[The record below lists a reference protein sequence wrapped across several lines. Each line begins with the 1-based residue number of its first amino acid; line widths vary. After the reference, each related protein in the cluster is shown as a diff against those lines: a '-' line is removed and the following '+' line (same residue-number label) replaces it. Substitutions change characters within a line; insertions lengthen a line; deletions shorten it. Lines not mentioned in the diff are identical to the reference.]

1 MAPVIQTKLK
11 IGEPN
16 DEFEQEADR
25 VADAVV
31 HMPEPQAPARA
42 TGVQRGVGER
52 VQRLCPECEEEL
64 GRQPIEEEEEEE
76 LQAKAIPGHS
86 PEVTPDLGSAISALK
101 GGGHPLPRSL
111 RSFFEPRFGYDFS
124 AVRVHADA
132 KAGESARAVN
142 ALAYTVGDD
151 IVFGAG
157 RYTPGTLEGIRLLA
171 HELAHVVQGSRGVP
185 GTVSVPWLYRQADV
199 SGATRSPSGEE
210 EAEQRAFLIPRFPG
224 CSPHDRI
231 RLDFQIGQARSL
243 VEQGMVALDDE
254 LDRIARGSEIITV
267 AGKALDTH
275 FHTHNSRHIRTIMR
289 RLDRIHD
296 RLSRGSRNWR
306 CVSEQA
312 CRRECDDAAACA
324 DVGTPVFVCP
334 SHFEFGDLEGPLTL
348 VHEAAHQAGYG
359 GDTYAVDRRF
369 IDLTTAEALAN
380 ADSYAMFV
388 RDNVYGGPIIS
399 PRPAGAAP
407 ERPHEREAR
416 ARAESS
422 AWTSRDLSITL
433 YITDPLI
440 GLWGHFG
447 GSPDPIPSRLR
458 RIQDRIQGKI
468 WFHVDSKG
476 EGQRG
481 RPYTRP
487 SVSVRMTLV
496 RNVGGRRIRSV
507 LFDGRDLAAADAGPG
522 RPLRT
527 TFSSDFDLRFL
538 ARGTLHI
545 EARLQDFDT
554 ATTIAYRDRLDVRP

>member
-1 MAPVIQTKLK
+1 MNRAVTLHTAHAKPQSASGQSILLRRKCACGGSAGLSGECEECGTKKMLGIQTKLT
-11 IGEPN
+11 ISEPG
-16 DEFEQEADR
+16 DQYEQEADWVAEQVMHKHQAGDERGR
-25 VADAVV
+25 VAPAEAVQPV
-31 HMPEPQAPARA
+31 LSSPGQPLDSATRA
-42 TGVQRGVGER
+42 
-52 VQRLCPECEEEL
+52 
-64 GRQPIEEEEEEE
+64 
-76 LQAKAIPGHS
+76 
-86 PEVTPDLGSAISALK
+86 
-101 GGGHPLPRSL
+101 
-111 RSFFEPRFGYDFS
+111 FFELRFGYDLS

-157 RYTPGTLEGIRLLA
+157 RYTPGTREGIRLLA
-171 HELAHVVQGSRGVP
+171 HELAHVVQGSRGVA
-185 GTVSVPWLYRQADV
+185 GTVSVPPLYRQADV

-254 LDRIARGSEIITV
+254 LDRVARGSEIITV
-267 AGKALDTH
+267 AGSALDTH
-275 FHTHNSRHIRTIMR
+275 FHTHNSRHIRSIMR

-306 CVSEQA
+306 CVSERG
-312 CRRECDDAAACA
+312 CRRECGDASACT

-334 SHFEFGDLEGPLTL
+334 PHFEYGDLMGSLEL
-348 VHEAAHQAGYG
+348 VHEAAHQAGYE
-359 GDTYAVDRRF
+359 GDTYAWDQPF
-369 IDLTTAEALAN
+369 IHLTTAQALEN

-388 RDNVYGGPIIS
+388 RDNVYGGPIIR

-416 ARAESS
+416 AAQESS
-422 AWTSRDLSITL
+422 AWTSRDLRITL
-433 YITDPLI
+433 HITDPPI
-440 GLWGHFG
+440 GAVGHFA

-458 RIQDRIQGKI
+458 RIQDRIQGQI
-468 WFHVDSKG
+468 WFHVDAQG
-476 EGQRG
+476 RRQRG

-487 SVSVRMTLV
+487 SVSVRMTLI

-507 LFDGRDLAAADAGPG
+507 LFDGRDLAAADEGPG

-527 TFSSDFDLRFL
+527 SFSSDFDLRFL

-554 ATTIAYRDRLDVRP
+554 ATTIVFRDRLDVRP